1 MPAGKPLS
9 EGCLFKMRIADGKG
23 SIIMKISV
31 IIPAYN
37 HEKYIGASIESVLG
51 QTFKDFELI
60 IINDGSADNTE
71 REILKYDDSRIIYL
85 SQENRG
91 AHNTINKGID
101 MAKGEYISILNSD
114 DVYHPDRLA
123 LCLEHLESHK
133 GTSVVITQV
142 EGITDEGAPVT
153 DQKTPQI
160 MAWLDWYSDALA
172 LFQTNDF
179 LLSAFA
185 KNILVTTSNY
195 FMTKA
200 IFQKAGGFSSLRYA
214 HDWDMLLRLAR
225 FCKIHLMRD
234 VLLQYRIHQS
244 NTVLEDDSEAKVK
257 FEVNW
262 LIVRNIRQ
270 LTEDVDLL
278 QLMDSIKK
286 NHYIVSDVLTLLLT
300 INNASKAEELLNFK
314 HPITVEMLKLIE

>member
-1 MPAGKPLS
+1 
-9 EGCLFKMRIADGKG
+9 
-23 SIIMKISV
+23 MKISV

-51 QTFKDFELI
+51 QTLKDFELI
-60 IINDGSADNTE
+60 IINDGSTDNTE
-71 REILKYDDSRIIYL
+71 REILKYDDSRINYL
-85 SQENRG
+85 SQENSG
-91 AHNTINKGID
+91 THNTINKGIA
-101 MAKGEYISILNSD
+101 MARGEYISILNSD
-114 DVYHPDRLA
+114 DIYHRDRLE
-123 LCLEHLESHK
+123 LCLKSLEDHK
-133 GTSVVITQV
+133 ATSVVITQV
-142 EGITDEGAPVT
+142 EGITGDGAPVT

-160 MAWLDWYSDALA
+160 TAWLDWYKDALK
-172 LFQTNDF
+172 LYETRNF

-200 IFQKAGGFSSLRYA
+200 VFQKVGGFIALRYT
-214 HDWDMLLRLAR
+214 HDWDMLLRLAQ
-225 FCKIHLMRD
+225 FCEIHLMRE

-262 LIVRNIRQ
+262 LIARNIRQ
-270 LTEDVDLL
+270 LTKDVDLL

-286 NHYIVSDVLTLLLT
+286 NHYIVSDVLTLLLM
-300 INNASKAEELLNFK
+300 INDASKAEVLLNFK

>member
-1 MPAGKPLS
+1 
-9 EGCLFKMRIADGKG
+9 
-23 SIIMKISV
+23 MKVSV

-37 HEKYIGASIESVLG
+37 HEKYIGASIESVLE
-51 QTFKDFELI
+51 QTFGDLELI
-60 IINDGSADNTE
+60 IINDGSTDNTE

-123 LCLEHLESHK
+123 LCLEYLKAHK
-133 GTSVVITQV
+133 DTWVMMTQV
-142 EGITDEGAPVT
+142 EGITGDGTSVT
-153 DQKTPQI
+153 NQKTPQI
-160 MAWLDWYSDALA
+160 VAWLDWYKDALK
-172 LFQTNDF
+172 LYETRDF

-200 IFQKAGGFSSLRYA
+200 VFQKIGGFIALRYT
-214 HDWDMLLRLAR
+214 HDWDMLLRLAQ
-225 FCKIHLMRD
+225 FCEIHLMREI
-234 VLLQYRIHQS
+234 LLQYRIHQS

-262 LIVRNIRQ
+262 LIARNIRL
-270 LTEDVDLL
+270 LTKDVDLL

-286 NHYIVSDVLTLLLT
+286 NHYIVSDVLTILLM
-300 INNASKAEELLNFK
+300 INDASKAEGLLNFN
-314 HPITVEMLKLIE
+314 HPITMELLKLIE

>member
-1 MPAGKPLS
+1 
-9 EGCLFKMRIADGKG
+9 
-23 SIIMKISV
+23 MKISV

-37 HEKYIGASIESVLG
+37 HEKYMGASIESVLG

-60 IINDGSADNTE
+60 IINDGSTDNTE

-85 SQENRG
+85 SQENSG

-123 LCLEHLESHK
+123 LCLEYLEAHK
-133 GTSVVITQV
+133 DTSVVITQV
-142 EGITDEGAPVT
+142 EGITGDGTSVT
-153 DQKTPQI
+153 NQKTPQI
-160 MAWLDWYSDALA
+160 MAWLDWYRDALA

-185 KNILVTTSNY
+185 KNILITTSNY
-195 FMTKA
+195 FMRKA
-200 IFQKAGGFSSLRYA
+200 VFQEAGGFVALRYT
-214 HDWDMLLRLAR
+214 HDWDMLLRLAQ
-225 FCKIHLMRD
+225 FCEIHLMRE

-262 LIVRNIRQ
+262 LIARNIRQ
-270 LTEDVDLL
+270 LTKDVDLL

-286 NHYIVSDVLTLLLT
+286 NHYIVSDVLTLLLM
-300 INNASKAEELLNFK
+300 INDASKAKGLLNFK
-314 HPITVEMLKLIE
+314 HPITMELIELIE